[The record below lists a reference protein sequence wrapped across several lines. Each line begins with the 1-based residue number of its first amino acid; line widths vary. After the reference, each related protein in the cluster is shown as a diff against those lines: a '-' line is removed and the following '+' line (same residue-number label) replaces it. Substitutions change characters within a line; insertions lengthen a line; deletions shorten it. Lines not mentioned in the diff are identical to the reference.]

1 MSFGA
6 GVGTGEGVASD
17 VVAADVVDD
26 TWSNFDAGAVDEAD
40 ELGTAA
46 DVFTSDGDADGVP
59 FLFVDG
65 LTDESEVVASLPWS
79 FVLPSDIYISEDWVQ
94 RVGTYV

>member
-6 GVGTGEGVASD
+6 GVGTGEGVVSD
-17 VVAADVVDD
+17 VIAADVVDD

-46 DVFTSDGDADGVP
+46 DVFTCDGDADGVP

-65 LTDESEVVASLPWS
+65 LPDESELVASLPWS
-79 FVLPSDIYISEDWVQ
+79 FVLPSEDWVQ
-94 RVGTYV
+94 RVGTCV